1 MSCYP
6 RSKALP
12 EPGRRQTP
20 STRHES
26 YVPNDV
32 SYSSTNDGREACVR
46 AETRFLR
53 ARLELAARRKWP
65 RLALALPDALAAT
78 LPLDA
83 VTAALS
89 YNCPRLKHS
98 GAPPSISCPRKHQN
112 TMLHGNAT
120 WLLTKSPEFAD
131 EHDLVKFVSEAY
143 GSVAIGLLVLCCV
156 PLSLS
161 LVGSYLQD
169 HADAWRPHWM
179 KESWANTSDAYRL
192 LLQEIYGGRR
202 ARIGRVLVGSGAIA
216 MQALVLITIGQ
227 HLCGFRSSRGAH
239 WGYLRLDPKDAP
251 GLSLQGRCLA
261 FVMVGVQI
269 LQGDT
274 KRDFTILRYASQH
287 PGGLLGN
294 ACAFLLGIIGCSIGV
309 CNVILGAVLIV
320 RSESVL
326 KVLTSFAGLAYLAKI
341 DNWFCN
347 LFDLD
352 SNDLRWLEPR
362 LGAAHPP
369 KDTGLLTQLRRVVAW
384 VVYPGVF
391 AYIFFVWIPLRSVPR
406 W

>member
-1 MSCYP
+1 MSCYSSH
-6 RSKALP
+6 RRGTKATYPTSPLAHL
-12 EPGRRQTP
+12 RRP
-20 STRHES
+20 
-26 YVPNDV
+26 
-32 SYSSTNDGREACVR
+32 REACVVGAKPR
-46 AETRFLR
+46 PNFRPRRSSHTRER
-53 ARLELAARRKWP
+53 ERP
-65 RLALALPDALAAT
+65 RLALALPEGLAAT
-78 LPLDA
+78 LTLDA
-83 VTAALS
+83 ATAAL
-89 YNCPRLKHS
+89 HT
-98 GAPPSISCPRKHQN
+98 GAYACNTAARHQKSCPRKPKPMLDESKDVIDA
-112 TMLHGNAT
+112 MLHGNAT

-131 EHDLVKFVSEAY
+131 EHDLVGFVSEAY

-156 PLSLS
+156 PLCLS

-294 ACAFLLGIIGCSIGV
+294 ACAFLLGLIGCSIGV

-369 KDTGLLTQLRRVVAW
+369 KDSGLLTMLRRVVAW

-391 AYIFFVWIPLRSVPR
+391 AYIFFVWIPMRSVPR

>member
-1 MSCYP
+1 
-6 RSKALP
+6 
-12 EPGRRQTP
+12 
-20 STRHES
+20 
-26 YVPNDV
+26 
-32 SYSSTNDGREACVR
+32 
-46 AETRFLR
+46 
-53 ARLELAARRKWP
+53 
-65 RLALALPDALAAT
+65 
-78 LPLDA
+78 
-83 VTAALS
+83 
-89 YNCPRLKHS
+89 
-98 GAPPSISCPRKHQN
+98 
-112 TMLHGNAT
+112 
-120 WLLTKSPEFAD
+120 
-131 EHDLVKFVSEAY
+131 
-143 GSVAIGLLVLCCV
+143 
-156 PLSLS
+156 
-161 LVGSYLQD
+161 
-169 HADAWRPHWM
+169 
-179 KESWANTSDAYRL
+179 
-192 LLQEIYGGRR
+192 
-202 ARIGRVLVGSGAIA
+202 

-294 ACAFLLGIIGCSIGV
+294 ACAFLLGLIGCSIGV

-352 SNDLRWLEPR
+352 SNDLRWLGTAAR
-362 LGAAHPP
+362 CGAPAQGHRTAHV
-369 KDTGLLTQLRRVVAW
+369 QLRVVAW

>member
-1 MSCYP
+1 MLDE
-6 RSKALP
+6 SK
-12 EPGRRQTP
+12 
-20 STRHES
+20 
-26 YVPNDV
+26 DV
-32 SYSSTNDGREACVR
+32 I
-46 AETRFLR
+46 
-53 ARLELAARRKWP
+53 
-65 RLALALPDALAAT
+65 DA
-78 LPLDA
+78 
-83 VTAALS
+83 
-89 YNCPRLKHS
+89 
-98 GAPPSISCPRKHQN
+98 
-112 TMLHGNAT
+112 MLHGNAT

-131 EHDLVKFVSEAY
+131 EHDLVQFVSEAY

-156 PLSLS
+156 PLCLS

-369 KDTGLLTQLRRVVAW
+369 KDSGLLTQLRRVVAW

-391 AYIFFVWIPLRSVPR
+391 AYIFFVWIPMRSVPR

>member
-1 MSCYP
+1 MLSAC
-6 RSKALP
+6 
-12 EPGRRQTP
+12 P
-20 STRHES
+20 S
-26 YVPNDV
+26 PP
-32 SYSSTNDGREACVR
+32 
-46 AETRFLR
+46 R
-53 ARLELAARRKWP
+53 ARTLRQRAGARRHRRGTKATYPMALHTHLRTTAAKHACEPNPRVRIFGRPDSLRRGVAQSSLSAAFAVAAARHRTAFLS
-65 RLALALPDALAAT
+65 RLDLACN
-78 LPLDA
+78 
-83 VTAALS
+83 TAAH
-89 YNCPRLKHS
+89 PS
-98 GAPPSISCPRKHQN
+98 GKLPPKT

-131 EHDLVKFVSEAY
+131 EHDLFKFVSEAY

-294 ACAFLLGIIGCSIGV
+294 ACAFLLGVIGCSIGV

-369 KDTGLLTQLRRVVAW
+369 KDSGLLTLLRRMVAW